1 MRSLFAVWLITLLSL
16 TSLSAVGQ
24 PAHLHHITTSEQ
36 NPILCHPEEA
46 FVATEGS
53 RSLCMR
59 FSPALARGASVA
71 SLRMTTD
78 EPPIT
83 VEGYWELVRN
93 TQQAVTKMEA
103 LSEAEIRQQLD
114 DLAAQWEKVTAVE
127 FPDQSV
133 MQIDSAYLVAELKNV
148 TPDLQRLEKLFD
160 ALLSA
165 HEAYPQNIFTVQDVL
180 PLQEIL
186 ARPEFQWSE
195 PEAVTAP
202 GWLQK
207 IIDAFAAFMERLA
220 VYTLK
225 TLYYGRVPLI
235 IAAVIIFIVSLYFI
249 SRNLSRNLVRDAQL
263 AAEAGGD
270 ELLSSTSAMQRAQIL
285 STQGDYRTAIRY
297 LYLSSLL
304 TLDEQGLL
312 RYDRSR
318 TNREYLRS
326 VASKPV
332 LANPLRSVID
342 LFDRV
347 WYGFEEVD
355 EKTYQ
360 AYVTH
365 VEKLRENKE

>member
-1 MRSLFAVWLITLLSL
+1 MRSLFTIWLITLLSL
-16 TSLSAVGQ
+16 TSLSAAGQ
-24 PAHLHHITTSEQ
+24 PAHFNQDAE
-36 NPILCHPEEA
+36 
-46 FVATEGS
+46 
-53 RSLCMR
+53 
-59 FSPALARGASVA
+59 
-71 SLRMTTD
+71 
-78 EPPIT
+78 PIT
-83 VEGYWELVRN
+83 VEAYWELVRN
-93 TQQAVTKMEA
+93 TQQAVTKMDA
-103 LSEAEIRQQLD
+103 LPETEIRKQLD
-114 DLAAQWEKVTAVE
+114 DFASQWEKVTVVE

-133 MQIDSAYLVAELKNV
+133 MQIDSAYLVAELQN
-148 TPDLQRLEKLFD
+148 TSPDLQRLKKLLD

-165 HEAYPQNIFTVQDVL
+165 HSEYPQNIFTIQDIQ

-186 ARPEFQWSE
+186 ARPEFQWAE
-195 PEAVTAP
+195 PETVTAP
-202 GWLQK
+202 NWLQK
-207 IIDAFAAFMERLA
+207 ILDAFATFMERLA
-220 VYTLK
+220 VFILK
-225 TLYYGRVPLI
+225 ALYYGRVPLI
-235 IAAVIIFIVSLYFI
+235 IAAVILFIISLYFI

-263 AAEAGGD
+263 AADAGSD
-270 ELLSSTSAMQRAQIL
+270 ELLSSTSAMQRAQTL

-360 AYVTH
+360 AYVVH

>member
-1 MRSLFAVWLITLLSL
+1 
-16 TSLSAVGQ
+16 
-24 PAHLHHITTSEQ
+24 
-36 NPILCHPEEA
+36 
-46 FVATEGS
+46 
-53 RSLCMR
+53 
-59 FSPALARGASVA
+59 
-71 SLRMTTD
+71 
-78 EPPIT
+78 
-83 VEGYWELVRN
+83 
-93 TQQAVTKMEA
+93 MEA
-103 LSEAEIRQQLD
+103 LSEAEVRQQLD
-114 DLAAQWEKVTAVE
+114 DLALQWEKVTAVE

-133 MQIDSAYLVAELKNV
+133 MQIDSLYLVAELRNV
-148 TPDLQRLEKLFD
+148 VPDLQRLKKLLD
-160 ALLSA
+160 VLLNA
-165 HEAYPQNIFTVQDVL
+165 HAEYPQNVFTIQDVQ

-186 ARPEFQWSE
+186 ARPEFQWTE
-195 PEAVTAP
+195 TETVTAP
-202 GWLQK
+202 NWLQK
-207 IIDAFAAFMERLA
+207 IIDAFATFMERLA
-220 VYTLK
+220 VYILN

-235 IAAVIIFIVSLYFI
+235 IAAVIILIVSLYFI
-249 SRNLSRNLVRDAQL
+249 SRNLSRSLVRDAQL

-270 ELLSSTSAMQRAQIL
+270 ELLSSSSAMQRAQVL

-326 VASKPV
+326 VAAKPI

-360 AYVTH
+360 AYVAH